1 MASDLDSS
9 DHFRRG
15 RFFNPGAPEQRFTQ
29 FLRWIL
35 QRKVGYWP
43 QFVEIEPGPKPCNR
57 IVGRDLVVTFV
68 NHSTFLIQTG
78 GCNIL
83 TDPVWSQRVSP
94 ISFLGPRRHRDPGI
108 RFEDLPPIDAILISH
123 NHYDHLDV
131 PTLRKLA
138 RRDRPAVFCP
148 LGLRGLLVSAGLT
161 EVHELDWYDSEPWR
175 SLTMHCVPAQH
186 FSSRTP
192 FDRDRT
198 LWCGWV
204 IEATGSFMYFA
215 GDTGF
220 GEHLAE
226 IAARFHP
233 IQLAL
238 LPIGAYEPEWFMNP
252 VHMTPEQALDAQQ
265 ILAASIAVA
274 THFGTFSLAD
284 DSMSGPTDRLQA
296 ALRTR
301 VPQPAFLVLAEGE
314 SCHLA
319 DVCAGKGKQDPPSEG

>member
-1 MASDLDSS
+1 MAATSLQILCG
-9 DHFRRG
+9 RRG
-15 RFFNPGAPEQRFTQ
+15 SARSRSLGHDRIA
-29 FLRWIL
+29 IL
-35 QRKVGYWP
+35 GCVS
-43 QFVEIEPGPKPCNR
+43 EI
-57 IVGRDLVVTFV
+57 
-68 NHSTFLIQTG
+68 
-78 GCNIL
+78 
-83 TDPVWSQRVSP
+83 
-94 ISFLGPRRHRDPGI
+94 
-108 RFEDLPPIDAILISH
+108 LPPIDCILISH

-138 RRDRPAVFCP
+138 RRDRPTVFCP
-148 LGLRGLLVSAGLT
+148 LGLRGLLVSAGIT
-161 EVHELDWYDSEPWR
+161 KVYELDWYDSYQWIG
-175 SLTMHCVPAQH
+175 LVIHCVPAQH

-204 IEATGSFMYFA
+204 LEATGNFTYFA

-220 GEHLAE
+220 GKHFVD

-252 VHMTPEQALDAQQ
+252 VHMTPEQAVDAQH
-265 ILAASIAVA
+265 ILNAHIAIA

-284 DSMSGPTDRLQA
+284 DSMAAPTDRLRA
-296 ALRTR
+296 ALRNR

-314 SCHLA
+314 SCHFA
-319 DVCAGKGKQDPPSEG
+319 DGSASRGEAESFLGSLDRTITKVKESD